1 MFAGALTTIPTH
13 AGVALALLTS
23 VAVVATAVVFR
34 DLLMLAVGALGT
46 LLVLPSSVI
55 ELFSGELAAPILMLV
70 VGALLVGAG
79 LFIARRRHTEPQPA
93 TPTHDFAAAG
103 ITGVVVTAMILILA
117 VL

>member
-70 VGALLVGAG
+70 VGALLVGPG
-79 LFIARRRHTEPQPA
+79 CSSRGDGTRSHSRRRPPMTSPPPGSPEWS
-93 TPTHDFAAAG
+93 
-103 ITGVVVTAMILILA
+103 
-117 VL
+117 